1 MIDNLDRVRILAVS
15 VEIFGLATVGGAW
28 AGNFLHLL
36 LLRTF
41 VGERHFNGRDEIN
54 GRLKMPASPLG
65 EPFSHRGNEGAR
77 ALMRRYARKRV
88 SRSGLSL
95 CRGD

>member
-1 MIDNLDRVRILAVS
+1 MIDNLDRVRIFAVS
-15 VEIFGLATVGGAW
+15 VAIFGLATVGGAW
-28 AGNFLHLL
+28 AGNFLH

-54 GRLKMPASPLG
+54 GRLKMAG
-65 EPFSHRGNEGAR
+65 FAVGAPFSHRGNEGAR

-88 SRSGLSL
+88 SRSG
-95 CRGD
+95 